1 MSKILGN
8 VLTPQIVE
16 LINSQS
22 IVVVIAT
29 VSEDLMPNTT
39 PIHLITAPSNKKLR
53 MAVARMHQAYKNIK
67 TNNNVMINILEVD
80 DTAVSIKGVANI
92 IKDPMEGNKAMA
104 MLEIDVKEIKEDTTP
119 TLIVSGGVKTKIRSK
134 KTPNFFRVMFEELN
148 L

>member
-29 VSEDLMPNTT
+29 VSEDLTPNTT
-39 PIHLITAPSNKKLR
+39 PIYLITAPSNKKLR
-53 MAVARMHQAYKNIK
+53 MAVARRHQTYKNIK

-80 DTAVSIKGVANI
+80 DTAVSIKGEANI
-92 IKDPMEGNKAMA
+92 IKDSMEGNKATA
-104 MLEIDVKEIKEDTTP
+104 MLEIDVKEIKDDTTP
-119 TLIVSGGVKTKIRSK
+119 TIIISEGVKTKICSK
-134 KTPNFFRVMFEELN
+134 RTHDFFRAMFEELN